1 LAIYTNL
8 SDDPSPQPIAVAT
21 ELVAQKGRQV
31 LIVDNCPPDLHR
43 RPSEICT
50 RPDSTLSLLNVEYD
64 VREDQSEGTDVF
76 ELQPSSD
83 DLIEKL
89 LLRRVTGLS
98 QVNAGSIA
106 KFASGNARVA
116 LALAHTIDSNESV
129 ASLKD
134 AELFETH
141 TRRKSKSV

>member
-8 SDDPSPQPIAVAT
+8 SDDPSPQPIAVAP
-21 ELVAQKGRQV
+21 ELVAQKRRQV

-43 RPSEICT
+43 RLSEICT
-50 RPDSTLSLLNVEYD
+50 RPDSTLSLLTVEYD
-64 VREDQSEGTDVF
+64 VREDQPEGTDVF